1 MSYDFATARLCTHE
15 VALESFVLDPETRLT
30 APFPKPPANSA
41 IRVFIDRTE
50 VPSSGLWSVPAVPFS
65 KREPYRIRRGE
76 NDLIYF
82 GVGFSTPRLV
92 QLLPGPAVRAKDL
105 ARDLQRQFP
114 DLVVEDVNGHVVFRT
129 YNPTNGTA
137 FQFHDPRWTDR
148 TESMPTTPR
157 ILATYSSLGIVPG
170 RAATGRRIFPGWTI
184 QADPDSPLQ
193 SDRRLLF
200 SDIIRN
206 ADPVVEV
213 CYVTTAQ
220 NCRRCF
226 GSRVEFDYS
235 VSNSTYETVRNTDL
249 LIQEFDKF
257 LFTRRGSHFKWNWL
271 GSGIVDRIGGKGD
284 TAQAAAS
291 ALINMDIQQAFASYQ
306 NVKQQQLISF
316 PNQRVTD
323 AEFPAD
329 LAGVGF
335 SPVKDDPTVVIA
347 QISIRSQSRVPV
359 PVQRLIGLPDPLS
372 LAGQVARNL
381 LLSNEP
387 YFRRG

>member
-1 MSYDFATARLCTHE
+1 MSYDFATAKLCSHE
-15 VALESFVLDPETRLT
+15 VAFESVVLDPETRLT

-41 IRVFIDRTE
+41 IRVFVDRTE
-50 VPSSGLWSVPAVPFS
+50 VPSSGLWSVPSVSFS

-82 GVGFSTPRLV
+82 GLGFSAPQLV
-92 QLLPGPAVRAKDL
+92 QLLPGPAVKARDL
-105 ARDLQRQFP
+105 ARELQKQFP
-114 DLVVEDVNGHVVFRT
+114 DIVVEDVNGHVTFRT
-129 YNPTNGTA
+129 YNQVRGTA

-170 RAATGRRIFPGWTI
+170 RAATGRRIFPGWSI
-184 QADPDSPLQ
+184 QADPDSPLA

-200 SDIIRN
+200 SDVIRN

-226 GSRVEFDYS
+226 GSKVEFDYS
-235 VSNSTYETVRNTDL
+235 VSNSTYEVVRNTDL
-249 LIQEFDKF
+249 LVQEFDKF
-257 LFTRRGSHFKWNWL
+257 LFVRRGSHFKWNWL

-284 TAQAAAS
+284 TAAATAS
-291 ALINMDIQQAFASYQ
+291 ALINMDIQQAFATYQ
-306 NVKQQQLISF
+306 NVKQQQRTGF
-316 PNQRVTD
+316 PNQAVTD
-323 AEFPAD
+323 AEYPGQ
-329 LAGVGF
+329 LTGVGF
-335 SPVKDDPTVVIA
+335 SPVRNDPTVVIA
-347 QISIRSQSRVPV
+347 SIGISSLSRVPV
-359 PVQRLIGLPDPLS
+359 PIQRLVGLPDPSTLS
-372 LAGQVARNL
+372 GDIIRNL

-387 YFRRG
+387 YHRRG